1 MALCLLDVK
10 GNGSTLMVRKTIGVQ
25 MGLTA
30 EVGCVFSRV
39 QAPGCP
45 RYDRFKAV
53 AVTVFRAQVFSE
65 HLLT

>member
-10 GNGSTLMVRKTIGVQ
+10 GNSSTLMVRKTIGVQ
-25 MGLTA
+25 MGLIA
-30 EVGCVFSRV
+30 EVGCVFIRV